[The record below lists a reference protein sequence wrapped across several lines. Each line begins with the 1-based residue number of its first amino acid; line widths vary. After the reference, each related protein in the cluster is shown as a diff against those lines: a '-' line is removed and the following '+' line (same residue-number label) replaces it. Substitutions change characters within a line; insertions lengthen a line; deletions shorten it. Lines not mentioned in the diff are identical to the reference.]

1 MKNIG
6 TVILIPVLLLL
17 TNCGKDEGP
26 EPQPEQNRPPSSFTL
41 LSPENGAEDEPRT
54 PTLSWEK
61 ALDPDGDE
69 VTYDLY
75 LGKQGEPTSLLAEA
89 LTVNSFTSI
98 DTLDFDQEYQWKVVA
113 KDAKGASTGSP
124 VKSFFVQPLPIE
136 FLRRHAIDTADKYF
150 EYADDGYLKELE
162 DINQRTWAL
171 SYNTSTEKLE
181 RSYRDI
187 QSAFLYGYSK
197 EGMQKT
203 VGEISV
209 GGAES
214 WKLEH
219 KSAFGALTKIY
230 HLIQR
235 GAITE
240 LAEAV
245 SFVYEYRADI
255 DGGFMPKLVQIQIG
269 SVTDNGTISKKIDL
283 EWIGENIG
291 KITVELDSTDG
302 LVFSEQFE
310 YEYDNNVNPYYT
322 IIREQFG
329 FDAFYLTNFETGLET
344 IDFGPFYWQS
354 KNNITKMMKTEQG
367 TNGRFVTNRTY
378 DYTYSKDYYPIFA
391 RVAYFNDTTSM
402 QWTEEWNY

>member
-6 TVILIPVLLLL
+6 TIILITVLLLL

-26 EPQPEQNRPPSSFTL
+26 EPQLEQNRPPGAFTL
-41 LSPENGAEDEPRT
+41 LSPENGAEDELRT

-98 DTLDFDQEYQWKVVA
+98 DTLDFYREYQWKVIA
-113 KDAKGASTGSP
+113 KDAKGASTSSP
-124 VKSFFVQPLPIE
+124 VKSFFVKPPSIVV
-136 FLRRHAIDTADKYF
+136 LRRHAIDTADKYF
-150 EYADDGYLKELE
+150 EYADDGYLDELE
-162 DINQRTWAL
+162 DHNQRGWGLKYDTA
-171 SYNTSTEKLE
+171 TEKLE
-181 RSYRDI
+181 RSY
-187 QSAFLYGYSK
+187 Q
-197 EGMQKT
+197 GMQEAFVYNYYKDMQET
-203 VGEISV
+203 VTGSSIERS
-209 GGAES
+209 ES
-214 WKLEH
+214 WLFEYD
-219 KSAFGALTKIY
+219 SPFEALTRIY
-230 HLIQR
+230 HEIR
-235 GAITE
+235 E
-240 LAEAV
+240 LGGTNLVEDISFIYEDRV
-245 SFVYEYRADI
+245 SIVDTSA
-255 DGGFMPKLVQIQIG
+255 PKPIQIFIA
-269 SVTDNGTISKKIDL
+269 SVTDSGTTSKKIEV
-283 EWIGENIG
+283 EWIEENIA
-291 KITVELDSTDG
+291 KITTELNSPDG
-302 LVFSEQFE
+302 FVFSEQFE

-329 FDAFYLTNFETGLET
+329 FDAFYVTNFETGLET

-391 RVAYFNDTTSM
+391 KVAHFNDTTSM